1 MVSISGVR
9 GIVGSTLTPEIVVQY
24 ASAFAEYCHRGRIVI
39 GRDGRITGKSIG
51 HILSSTLLSMG
62 CDVIALGVCPTP
74 TVQLAVSS
82 MKAAGGVSVTAS
94 HNPMEWNG
102 MKFISPSGM
111 FLDREESERFWTI
124 AQRPERTYATW
135 DRQGKHAADDTFI
148 ARHIEAILSL
158 PLLNVEIVRKR
169 RLKVVVDCVN
179 ASAGAL
185 VPKLLREFGCT
196 VIEMN
201 CDLSGIFSHK
211 PEPLPENLS
220 ELCARVKA
228 EGADLGIA
236 VDPDGDRLVLIDE
249 HGAPFGEEYTIASA
263 VRFVLEKEAR
273 LSREAG
279 SRTAGQT
286 AGSRTQ
292 QAVVVNLSTT
302 RAVDDIAKQYGAQV
316 YRTPV
321 GEIHVAKKMKEV
333 GSLIGGEGSGG
344 VILPALHFA
353 RDASVGIGL
362 ILEFLAEFGG
372 SLSQLKN
379 SMPQYVIKKTQI
391 TVDFGNI
398 DSLLQRFADRY
409 GRNGNVTT
417 LDGVK
422 IDFEDS
428 WVHLRKSNTEPIIRI
443 IAEARTNEA
452 AEEFTRAVLKDLKA

>member
-1 MVSISGVR
+1 MSLMVSISGIR
-9 GIVGSTLTPEIVVQY
+9 GIVGATLTPEIVVQY
-24 ASAFAEYCHRGRIVI
+24 ASAFAQYCNRGRIVI

-62 CDVIALGVCPTP
+62 CDVIALGVSPTP
-74 TVQLAVSS
+74 TVQLAVSR
-82 MKAAGGVSVTAS
+82 MKASGGVSVTAS

-124 AQRPERTYATW
+124 ARRPERTYAAW
-135 DRQGKHAADDTFI
+135 GRQGKHAADDTFI
-148 ARHIEAILSL
+148 AKHIEAILSL

-169 RLKVVVDCVN
+169 RLRVVVDCVN
-179 ASAGAL
+179 ASAGAM
-185 VPKLLREFGCT
+185 VPRLLREFGCT

-228 EGADLGIA
+228 EEADLGIA
-236 VDPDGDRLVLIDE
+236 VDPDGDRLALTDE

-273 LSREAG
+273 L
-279 SRTAGQT
+279 QT
-286 AGSRTQ
+286 AESRKQ
-292 QAVVVNLSTT
+292 QSVVVNLSTT

-321 GEIHVAKKMKEV
+321 GEINVAKKMKEV

-362 ILEFLAEFGG
+362 ILQLLAEFGG
-372 SLSQLKN
+372 PLSQLKK
-379 SMPQYVIKKTQI
+379 SMPQYVITKTQI
-391 TVDFGNI
+391 AVDFGNI
-398 DSLLQRFADRY
+398 DSALQRLVDRY

-443 IAEARTNEA
+443 IAEARTKEA
-452 AEEFTRAVLKDLKA
+452 AEELTRSVCKDLKA